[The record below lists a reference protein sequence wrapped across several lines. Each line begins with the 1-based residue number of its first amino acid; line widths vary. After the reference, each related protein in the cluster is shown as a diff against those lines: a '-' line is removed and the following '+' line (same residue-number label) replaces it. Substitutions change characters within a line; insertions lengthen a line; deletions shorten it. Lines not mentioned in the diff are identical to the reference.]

1 MNAGIKVLIGLIL
14 LLIGLF
20 LFVDSVYPILGSNA
34 WIPGDWLTNFLIVLT
49 GGIPIFFILIG
60 LFVVWLEVDELKA
73 QKELDR
79 EEKEEKQKKE
89 EANKEEHT
97 NKEEK
102 PEEEKK
108 D

>member
-1 MNAGIKVLIGLIL
+1 MNAGVKVLIGLIL

-49 GGIPIFFILIG
+49 GGIPIFLIVIG

-73 QKELDR
+73 QKELN
-79 EEKEEKQKKE
+79 KEEKQE
-89 EANKEEHT
+89 KEEHKDKEEHKS
-97 NKEEK
+97 NEEK